1 MRGKNHPDTIVIM
14 MTLENIY
21 EKLKIPLNQIE
32 TSIQKALT
40 KSIVTNGEDHND
52 YTYCSG

>member
-32 TSIQKALT
+32 TSIKKALT